1 MKKQKK
7 QLIKFTNNRTSE
19 NKEGTYLFFSEKNFV
34 CYSFESDKDGFVR
47 ELSKHDL
54 KEIRAAISSKPLTP
68 NQKTDIESASSSSEI
83 NIPQENSDVND
94 LKEIRA
100 AISSKPLTPSRES
113 EKTSDSLA
121 SNLNITQENSDVNDF
136 NKSGLPILTSPYT

>member
-1 MKKQKK
+1 MKSWIMKKQKK

-68 NQKTDIESASSSSEI
+68 
-83 NIPQENSDVND
+83 
-94 LKEIRA
+94 
-100 AISSKPLTPSRES
+100 SRES

-121 SNLNITQENSDVNDF
+121 SNLNIAQENSDVNRARGKR
-136 NKSGLPILTSPYT
+136 NSKLIHPSRKSKLQIKII